1 MFGVRTT
8 GKSTVTLFS
17 SLAVNMVTA
26 SFHHSI
32 TASCPKPAPHCGL
45 NEFEILILKKRGKSI
60 RGTQHSRHHLNARCL
75 RKDLSVWLSWGR
87 EHLSM
92 SSTMALPGG
101 ITGKAISALLHSRN

>member
-45 NEFEILILKKRGKSI
+45 NEFEILILKKRGKKYQRNS
-60 RGTQHSRHHLNARCL
+60 TFKTPSKC
-75 RKDLSVWLSWGR
+75 K
-87 EHLSM
+87 M
-92 SSTMALPGG
+92 S
-101 ITGKAISALLHSRN
+101 